1 MRVLIV
7 GGTSALAQVLKPV
20 LSGFAEVLTAGRA
33 HCDIQLDLS
42 APAEEVRIPEG
53 IDSVINLAA
62 HFGGGRD
69 STAMLDAENVNVHGS
84 LKLCQAC
91 TRAGARHLVLV
102 SSVFASL
109 GSDSPFYGIYALSKR
124 HAEEVAELY
133 SATQHLPLTVLRP
146 AQIYGVG
153 EPFRKHQPFL
163 YAIIDKAERNEDIT
177 FYGSNDARRN
187 LIHAEDVSNVI
198 ARVLQQRVEGR
209 YACASSSNVSYSE
222 IARSAIAA
230 FGSTATFR
238 FLKDKPDIADNA
250 FGPDETLYQRIQYFP
265 RIGIALGMEMEAA
278 HRAER
283 K

>member
-7 GGTSALAQVLKPV
+7 GGTSALAQVLKPA

-42 APAEEVRIPEG
+42 APAEKVRIPER
-53 IDSVINLAA
+53 IDSVINVAA
-62 HFGGGRD
+62 QFGARD
-69 STAMLDAENVNVHGS
+69 FSGMLDTENVNVLGS
-84 LKLCQAC
+84 LKLCHAC

-102 SSVFASL
+102 SSMFAGL
-109 GSDSPFYGIYALSKR
+109 GRDSSFYGIYALSKR
-124 HAEEVAELY
+124 HGEEVAELY
-133 SATQHLPLTVLRP
+133 SATHNLPLTVLRP

-153 EPFRKHQPFL
+153 ESFRKHQPFL
-163 YAIIDKAERNEDIT
+163 YTIMDKAERNEDIT

-198 ARVLQQRVEGR
+198 GRVVQHRVEGS
-209 YACASSSNVSYSE
+209 YACTYSSNVSYSE

-230 FGSTATFR
+230 FGSTCTFR

-250 FGPDETLYQRIQYFP
+250 FDPDETIYRRIQYSP
-265 RIGIALGMEMEAA
+265 RIGIARGMEMEAA
-278 HRAER
+278 HRAGRE
-283 K
+283 